1 MYVLTKRT
9 LISEH
14 ELLFISLDFMTTV
27 SRLHDEYTYNYQR
40 SRLHDEYIYQ
50 AVTTVLSL

>member
-1 MYVLTKRT
+1 
-9 LISEH
+9 
-14 ELLFISLDFMTTV
+14 MTTV

-50 AVTTVLSL
+50 AVTTVLSLWPQELARAKIDELPR